1 MDKKEL
7 LSKCEVITP
16 VEEIHGDPVFKY
28 VKRDDHFRPFQD
40 LPLSGGKVRQAI
52 LLVNNNIDLIKNELD
67 NNIWTA
73 TSMSS
78 PQGVIVSRVASEYG
92 VNSKLFIGSGCSKE
106 SISKNNLMMNSYGCG
121 SSINYDARQAFET
134 VLQAQIKKVA
144 EETGEKFFNVKFGIN
159 LDTSPEA
166 LVASTAMQVQNIPD
180 QLDNLVVPS
189 GSCIIL
195 SGVVLGC
202 LMFNKSV
209 RNIIGVQISGYDR
222 SSTVNHILE
231 TFGLTDPELL
241 YTMKVSKDYPY
252 SRHLNKYTIGVENIR
267 LDPLYESKGYD
278 YCLKHMPEI
287 HGQNNLFWIVGD
299 STDIRNLKPKEE
311 DVERFLYENRDHK
324 KLYGGVDR

>member
-7 LSKCEVITP
+7 LSKCDVVTP
-16 VEEIHGDPVFKY
+16 VEEIHNDPVFRY
-28 VKRDDHFRPFQD
+28 VKRDDYFRPFQD

-52 LLVNNNIDLIKNELD
+52 LLVNNNIDLIREELG

-92 VNSKLFIGSGCSKE
+92 VNSKLFIGSGCSKD

-121 SSINYDARQAFET
+121 SSIDYDSRQAFET
-134 VLQAQIKKVA
+134 ALQAHIKKVA
-144 EETGEKFFNVKFGIN
+144 DNTGEKFFNVKFGIN

-180 QLDNLVVPS
+180 HLDNLVVPS

-195 SGVVLGC
+195 SGVILGC
-202 LMFNKSV
+202 LMFNKTV
-209 RNIIGVQISGYDR
+209 DNIIGVQIAGYDR
-222 SSTVNHILE
+222 CKTIDHILD
-231 TFGLTDPELL
+231 TFGIPEGNSL
-241 YTMKVSKDYPY
+241 YTLEKSKDYPY
-252 SRHLNKYTIGVENIR
+252 SRLLKRYTIGTENIR

-287 HGQNNLFWIVGD
+287 HGKENLFWIVGD
-299 STDIRNLKPKEE
+299 STDIRNLKPREE
-311 DVERFLYENRDHK
+311 TVERFLYENRDHK
-324 KLYGGVDR
+324 KTYGGVDR